1 MRHLP
6 SAQLV
11 TALAIAV
18 LTCCGAGCGGTTKT
32 IIEVRTP
39 AALQAPALAPY
50 RVPSASMEPT
60 LAIGETV
67 WVQAIEQ
74 LAPQVGDIVIFNPPK
89 NAEQQICGPT
99 PHMVT
104 PGGAACATPEPEPAS
119 VKFVKRIVAG
129 PSDTL
134 YIKEG
139 HVYINGKRESDPYI
153 TPCGAAS
160 ECRLPDA
167 YQGFGRSLV
176 PDGRQPR
183 RVRRQSFLG
192 TRSRLLD
199 HWPRS
204 MVWCTGC
211 LLPDRLEERSFD
223 IATTSRQRAAA
234 RQEALATTAVW
245 ACPNPPTWGRWR

>member
-160 ECRLPDA
+160 ECNFPTPIKVSAGHWFLMGDNRGESDDSRFWGPVPA
-167 YQGFGRSLV
+167 SWIIGLV
-176 PDGRQPR
+176 RWCGA
-183 RVRRQSFLG
+183 
-192 TRSRLLD
+192 LD
-199 HWPRS
+199 VSCP
-204 MVWCTGC
+204 TG
-211 LLPDRLEERSFD
+211 
-223 IATTSRQRAAA
+223 
-234 RQEALATTAVW
+234 
-245 ACPNPPTWGRWR
+245 

>member
-6 SAQLV
+6 SVRLV

-18 LTCCGAGCGGTTKT
+18 LACCCAGCGGTTKT

-74 LAPQVGDIVIFNPPK
+74 LAPQVGDVVIFHPPK

-129 PSDTL
+129 PGDTL
-134 YIKEG
+134 QIKEG
-139 HVYINGKRESDPYI
+139 HVYINGKRESDRYI
-153 TPCGAAS
+153 TPCGASS
-160 ECRLPDA
+160 ECNFPTPIKVSAGHWFLMGDNRGESDDSRFWGPVPTSWII
-167 YQGFGRSLV
+167 GLV
-176 PDGRQPR
+176 RWCG
-183 RVRRQSFLG
+183 
-192 TRSRLLD
+192 
-199 HWPRS
+199 S
-204 MVWCTGC
+204 MDVSCSTG
-211 LLPDRLEERSFD
+211 
-223 IATTSRQRAAA
+223 
-234 RQEALATTAVW
+234 
-245 ACPNPPTWGRWR
+245 